1 MGLIRLG
8 LSVKMASEGT
18 EGTDDEPASSDII
31 VISPTDGDLILEVTH
46 GKETFCY
53 RVNVQRL
60 VAGSTYFS
68 NLLSGSFVEAI
79 DVQSKLARLDRN
91 SIAKVTADAL
101 PHVHIS
107 DLGRIS
113 RVSSIRDLVRDF
125 LNAVHGH
132 DIQKVPP
139 IPNFANLAIVAD
151 RFDCLGFFTEATRRY
166 LSTIDARAS
175 RKSEAQSEE
184 RNRQRILLGVFLDHG
199 PWVPAPSKRLIVGG
213 SICWTTEVIE
223 DPHAALWWD
232 LPHGLEE
239 ELICRREY
247 LLETIESLQSHF
259 LKLYSSSE
267 RQCKLGY
274 DTSLQ
279 CDSYQLGEMV
289 RFFQRI
295 NTLRL
300 EGTLS
305 TKDIAD
311 GYSGD
316 IERLLEAFHG
326 CPSYQIDRNHSHC
339 GLRTRLVP
347 ILEALDPLIRS
358 GKSIGVG
365 ICGECWRKHRAE
377 YAWTSAKRPV
387 SWSRQRLVT
396 LNSTGIVE
404 PGSVSCLAH
413 HLKVREMF
421 MATERDWTS
430 QDDGRPIE
438 SKITLGLRKI

>member
-1 MGLIRLG
+1 
-8 LSVKMASEGT
+8 MALEGA
-18 EGTDDEPASSDII
+18 EGSDNEPASSDVI
-31 VISPTDGDLILEVTH
+31 VINPNDGDLILEVSH
-46 GKETFCY
+46 GKETFLY
-53 RVNVQRL
+53 RVNVQQL
-60 VAGSTYFS
+60 IASSSYFS
-68 NLLSGSFVEAI
+68 NLLSGSFGEAI
-79 DVQSKLARLDRN
+79 DVQAKLARLDRS
-91 SIAKVTADAL
+91 SIVKVPDDAL

-125 LNAVHGH
+125 LNALHGH
-132 DIQKVPP
+132 DIVKVPP

-151 RFDCLGFFTEATRRY
+151 RFDCLSVFAEATRRY
-166 LSTIDARAS
+166 LPTIDAKAA

-184 RNRQRILLGVFLDHG
+184 RNRQRLLLGVLLDHG
-199 PWVPAPSKRLIVGG
+199 PWVPAQSKRLIVGG
-213 SICWTTEVIE
+213 SPWWTANAVE
-223 DPHAALWWD
+223 DPSAALWWD

-247 LLETIESLQSHF
+247 LLETIESLQSHY

-279 CDSYQLGEMV
+279 CDSYQLGEMI

-300 EGTLS
+300 EGALS
-305 TKDIAD
+305 AKDVAD

-316 IERLLEAFHG
+316 IERLFDALYG

-339 GLRTRLVP
+339 GLRTRLIP
-347 ILEALDPLIRS
+347 ILEALDPLIRAS
-358 GKSIGVG
+358 KSIGVG
-365 ICGECWRKHRAE
+365 ICGECWRKHRSE
-377 YAWTSAKRPV
+377 YAWSSAKRPV
-387 SWSRQRLVT
+387 SWSRQKLATV
-396 LNSTGIVE
+396 NSNGIVE
-404 PGSVSCLAH
+404 PGSVSCLAR

-421 MATERDWTS
+421 TATERDWTS
-430 QDDGRPIE
+430 HDEGRPLH
-438 SKITLGLRKI
+438 STITLGLRKI